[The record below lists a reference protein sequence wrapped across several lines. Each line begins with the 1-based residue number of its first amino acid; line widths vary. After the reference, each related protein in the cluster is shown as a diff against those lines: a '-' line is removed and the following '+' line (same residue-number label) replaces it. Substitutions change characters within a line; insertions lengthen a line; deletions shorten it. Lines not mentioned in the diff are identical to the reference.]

1 MIIESTYPSA
11 LKRTLSFNSIY
22 QELFGR
28 VNTGIGDFSTM
39 QPEGDFENIVKDT
52 PLPERMPNEG
62 YVGNTS
68 NGKAWGKVAP
78 HDVAEIDKEMKK
90 LNIQQRIS
98 AENAVLGMS
107 AEATAIWNQYQDM
120 LSSTVDTNKAYPDL
134 AEDDEKLK
142 KVFKEL
148 DKHLRIIERERT
160 NPDYAAYKLAR
171 EQNPKFIDNYLFKID
186 FLRAENYNP
195 RRAALRILR
204 YLSEKL
210 ELFGRDKLTRVIYW
224 DDLGDDAIAFF
235 RRGALQLLPD
245 PDLHGR
251 RILFA
256 QGKIKRTAATDEE
269 IFTARKAYFYFWT
282 AIAEHDTEKG
292 KLLGIA
298 VILWKVHSP
307 RTAEARS
314 MEAIRKVWQC
324 SPTKVSAYHVC
335 QRWPPVDAGSM
346 KLFAFR
352 FISWFKNSGDLRLV
366 RAHHGKPKKCTKV
379 LVEEY
384 GCPNDSL
391 SKLTE
396 NPSYKDFIEQW
407 ILERQ
412 KIDSQME
419 LLVES
424 IKSVGSSTM
433 SPNSTV
439 LAESMSKQ
447 GSSMNNTN
455 ISISLQSANQR
466 VLNELTTSSLK
477 LSFGESDLSM
487 RASDLLRHS
496 RFSSGSLGR
505 HSFSSLPWMKGA
517 EQMSLDDSIED
528 IVNEALEESVSQ
540 TPNSNSRNGFGFLT
554 PPDWIGGKPNEDIKY
569 GNEYNGNI
577 ATEFT
582 HENDIDDRDI
592 KLGRGKP
599 LQRHPGNIWF
609 RNLIKAKFAEYD
621 RAEKSRQTQMSLETV
636 EIVAG
641 DGRRFLVAQPKQKGY
656 WREITV
662 AEAREKV
669 AINFRTE
676 RKRRKKHQFAW

>member
-1 MIIESTYPSA
+1 M
-11 LKRTLSFNSIY
+11 
-22 QELFGR
+22 QQQ
-28 VNTGIGDFSTM
+28 GDV
-39 QPEGDFENIVKDT
+39 ENIVKET
-52 PLPERMPNEG
+52 PLPERMPDEG

-68 NGKAWGKVAP
+68 NGKAWGKETP
-78 HDVAEIDKEMKK
+78 YDVAEIDKEMKK

-98 AENAVLGMS
+98 AENAVLGMN
-107 AEATAIWNQYQDM
+107 AEAIAIWNQYQGL
-120 LSSTVDTNKAYPDL
+120 LSSTVDMSKDYPDL

-142 KVFKEL
+142 KAFKEL
-148 DKHLRIIERERT
+148 DKQLRIIGRENN

-171 EQNPKFIDNYLFKID
+171 EQNPKYIDNYLFKID
-186 FLRAENYNP
+186 FLRAEHYNP
-195 RRAALRILR
+195 RKAALRILR
-204 YLSEKL
+204 YLTEKL
-210 ELFGRDKLTRVIYW
+210 ELFGYDKLTRVIYW
-224 DDLGDDAIAFF
+224 KDLGDDVVEFF

-251 RILFA
+251 RVLFA
-256 QGKIKRTAATDEE
+256 QGKIKKIGASDEE
-269 IFTARKAYFYFWT
+269 ILTARKAYFYFWT
-282 AIAEHDTEKG
+282 TISEHDTEKG
-292 KLLGIA
+292 RLLGIA

-307 RTAEARS
+307 KVAEPKS
-314 MEAIRKVWQC
+314 MEAIRKVWQSC
-324 SPTKVSAYHVC
+324 PTKVSATHVC
-335 QRWPPVDAGSM
+335 QRWPPVDAASM

-352 FISWFKNSGDLRLV
+352 FISWFKNSGEIHLL

-384 GCPNDSL
+384 GCPHDSL
-391 SKLTE
+391 SKLTQD
-396 NPSYKDFIEQW
+396 PSYNNYIEQW

-433 SPNSTV
+433 SPKEYSTIS
-439 LAESMSKQ
+439 AESMAKHGNSL
-447 GSSMNNTN
+447 SDTN
-455 ISISLQSANQR
+455 MSISLQSANQR
-466 VLNELTTSSLK
+466 VLNELTTSSSLK

-487 RASDLLRHS
+487 GASDLMRLS
-496 RFSSGSLGR
+496 RLSSGSLGR

-528 IVNEALEESVSQ
+528 IVNEALEESVTH
-540 TPNSNSRNGFGFLT
+540 TPNANSRSGFGFLL
-554 PPDWIGGKPNEDIKY
+554 PPDWIGGKTKEPIENR
-569 GNEYNGNI
+569 NEYSGNRTDANGLI
-577 ATEFT
+577 
-582 HENDIDDRDI
+582 HENDIDERDI

-609 RNLIKAKFAEYD
+609 RNLIKAKFDEYD

-636 EIVAG
+636 EIVVG

-656 WREITV
+656 WKEITV
-662 AEAREKV
+662 SEAREKV

-676 RKRRKKHQFAW
+676 RKRRKKHQFAWS